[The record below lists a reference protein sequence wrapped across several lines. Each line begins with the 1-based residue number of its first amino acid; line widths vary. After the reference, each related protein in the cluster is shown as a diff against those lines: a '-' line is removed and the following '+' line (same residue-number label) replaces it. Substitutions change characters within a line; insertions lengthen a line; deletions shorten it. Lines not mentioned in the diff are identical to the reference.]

1 MLEFEFI
8 YTVALLVLMTIFLVK
23 EYIEADLVIF
33 SSLLLLIAGGVIT
46 PKEAFTGFSNHGMLT
61 VCFLFIIAAALYK
74 TGVLNQLGKV
84 ILGNEGSISKK
95 LFRLLPPVSA
105 VSAFFNNTPIVAMMI
120 PVVRSWARK
129 NNYSVS
135 KFLIPLSYAAILG
148 GTCTLIGT
156 STNLV
161 VHGLMLENGMEGLS
175 FFEISKTSVPVA
187 VIGIII
193 IALFGHR
200 LLPERKEPIVELGE
214 ETREFVI
221 AMKVE
226 SNYPNIGKS
235 VEEAGLRHLKGLFL
249 FQIERNNKI
258 LVPITHDD
266 IIYEND
272 RLFFTGLPE
281 TIVELQKTPGLC
293 LLKEASINLKNY
305 DSDDLGTF
313 EVVISPNSPLIGRNV
328 RESNIRERYNAV
340 IIAIHRSAERIK
352 MKIGDVVLQSGDT
365 LLILAKRDFLKRWY
379 HSKDFFLVSK
389 SAEIPSKPR
398 WYSIF
403 SLSVLGIM
411 IVLMASNTIPI
422 LVTVAIAAVILILS
436 GCISSRD
443 AIESIDWKVLLII
456 ASAFGIARGLDNSGV
471 AYFIANKLIHF
482 LGPLGLLGILAGIY
496 FLTSFY
502 TEVITNNAAA
512 ALMFPIALSTAKQAG
527 IEPLPLFIAI
537 AIAAS
542 ASFATPIGYQTNL
555 MVYGPGGYKFKDFLK
570 IGIPMNILIG
580 IMVITI
586 IYFIYFA

>member
-8 YTVALLVLMTIFLVK
+8 YTVALLILMTIFLVK
-23 EYIEADLVIF
+23 EYIETDMVIF
-33 SSLLLLIAGGVIT
+33 STLLLLIAGGVIT
-46 PKEAFTGFSNHGMLT
+46 PKEAFAGFSNHGMLT
-61 VCFLFIIAAALYK
+61 VCFLFIIAAALYR
-74 TGVLNQLGKV
+74 TGVLNQLGKA
-84 ILGNEGSISKK
+84 ILGNKGSISKK
-95 LFRLLPPVSA
+95 LLRLLPPVSA
-105 VSAFFNNTPIVAMMI
+105 LSAFFNNTPIVAMLI

-129 NNYSVS
+129 NNYSIS

-175 FFEISKTSVPVA
+175 FFEISKTGVPVA
-187 VIGIII
+187 VIGIAII
-193 IALFGHR
+193 VIFAHR

-214 ETREFVI
+214 KTREFVI

-226 SNYPNIGKS
+226 SDYNHIGKT

-258 LVPITHDD
+258 LAPVSHDD
-266 IIYEND
+266 KIYEND

-293 LLKEASINLKNY
+293 LLREASIDLKKYN
-305 DSDDLGTF
+305 SDDLGTF
-313 EVVISPNSPLIGRNV
+313 EVVISPNSPLIGKNV

-352 MKIGDVVLQSGDT
+352 MKVGDVVLQAGDT

-411 IVLMASNTIPI
+411 VVFMASNIMPI
-422 LVTVAIAAVILILS
+422 IVTVSIAAVILILS

-443 AIESIDWKVLLII
+443 AIDNINWKVLLII
-456 ASAFGIARGLDNSGV
+456 ASAFGIAKGLDNSGV
-471 AYFIANKLIHF
+471 AY
-482 LGPLGLLGILAGIY
+482 
-496 FLTSFY
+496 
-502 TEVITNNAAA
+502 
-512 ALMFPIALSTAKQAG
+512 
-527 IEPLPLFIAI
+527 
-537 AIAAS
+537 
-542 ASFATPIGYQTNL
+542 
-555 MVYGPGGYKFKDFLK
+555 
-570 IGIPMNILIG
+570 
-580 IMVITI
+580 
-586 IYFIYFA
+586 